1 MALAT
6 NRHFGTEFQRT
17 IVTFDGPSNLKELSP
32 QMLESAG
39 GEEREIASEK
49 LKIRFAQSSE
59 AMESATMLV
68 QKRYRWRGFPGATL
82 HKHPNRITILTY
94 LRKQIVATVT
104 VGYDSDQGL
113 LADEIYKDTVDAL
126 RAQGR
131 RVGELSKLAIDQD
144 MGSKR
149 VLGALIHIAYLYGIL
164 NRCTDAVIE
173 ILPRHKVFYER
184 MLGFRQV
191 GEQRLNHRVKCD
203 VVLMHLSLDV
213 MGERIAEMGGRA
225 SSSTDRSLYP
235 YFFSKHDQE
244 GIMGRLLKGE

>member
-1 MALAT
+1 MASAT

-17 IVTFDGPSNLKELSP
+17 IISFDGPSNLKELSP
-32 QMLESAG
+32 QVLESSA
-39 GEEREIASEK
+39 GEEKEIASEK

-59 AMESATMLV
+59 AIESATLLV
-68 QKRYRWRGFPGATL
+68 QKRYRWRGFPGAKL
-82 HKHPNRITILTY
+82 HQHPNRITILTY

-104 VGYDSDQGL
+104 VGYDSDEGL

-131 RVGELSKLAIDQD
+131 AVGELSKLAIDQD

-149 VLGALIHIAYLYGIL
+149 VLGALIHIAYLYGVL
-164 NRCTDAVIE
+164 HRCTDAVIE

-184 MLGFRQV
+184 MLGFSQV
-191 GEQRLNHRVKCD
+191 GEQRFNRRVKFD
-203 VVLMHLSLDV
+203 VVLMHLSLEV
-213 MGERIAEMGGRA
+213 MRQRIAEVGGKG

-235 YFFSKHDQE
+235 YFFSLRDEE